1 MVLLDCMV
9 CEARF
14 TCRWRRGG
22 PQGSFFNYVDK
33 TRQVGGCGN
42 VNNMYVFV
50 YIIKGIPLL
59 INVNSWVDRWLE
71 NAQILSPQFVNDPW
85 PKNLCN
91 VVVSGPQII
100 CIWQAHLQLWQDTK
114 VKSFGL
120 SPTYCAVT
128 QCNSILIWRNF

>member
-14 TCRWRRGG
+14 TCGVVGQGG
-22 PQGSFFNYVDK
+22 HSLTTLKRLGRQGAVVEMSTISTFFFIQSVK
-33 TRQVGGCGN
+33 EC
-42 VNNMYVFV
+42 
-50 YIIKGIPLL
+50 LL
-59 INVNSWVDRWLE
+59 INVNSWVNRWSE
-71 NAQILSPQFVNDPW
+71 NAKILSTQFVNDPW